1 MKTETIANPAP
12 EFRTI
17 EQSGHLD
24 GAWFGKR
31 GGKVVAKFWFESDA
45 VEWRANDPL
54 NKGTIDEL
62 VEREELR
69 GQMMAERAPK

>member
-1 MKTETIANPAP
+1 MTTKANAPTAPA
-12 EFRTI
+12 FRTI

-24 GAWFGKR
+24 GAWLGKR
-31 GGKVVAKFWFESDA
+31 GGVTVAKFWFESDA

-62 VEREELR
+62 FERELIRE
-69 GQMMAERAPK
+69 A